1 MIKGEIKEG
10 RGGFY
15 TVRDE
20 TGQEHI
26 LRAKK
31 KFRRDGIS
39 PLPGDRV
46 MFSPGSGEEH
56 GWLEE
61 ILPRASLC
69 LRPPVANITLMVI
82 VVAPEP
88 VPDYL
93 LVDKLLV
100 YADMQ
105 GIRPLIAVNKSDIG
119 METYEKARD
128 IYKSS
133 GAPVIALSASSGQ
146 GLDELCSRMRG
157 ELTGFA
163 GQSGVG
169 KSALLSMV
177 TGTEL
182 ISGAISDR
190 IKRGKQ
196 TTRHT
201 TLLYHDGMRV
211 MDTPGFSLLELPRG
225 MEPEQLSGY
234 YPDFRPYEADC
245 RFNPCLH
252 LTEPGCA
259 VKKACEAGDINAS
272 RLLRYGELMETVKK
286 TWRERYD

>member
-82 VVAPEP
+82 VIAPEP

-169 KSALLSMV
+169 KSALLSRV

-182 ISGAISDR
+182 VSGAISDR

>member
-46 MFSPGSGEEH
+46 MFSPGSGEEPV
-56 GWLEE
+56 WLEE

-82 VVAPEP
+82 VIAPEP

>member
-272 RLLRYGELMETVKK
+272 RLMRYGELMETVKK

>member
-1 MIKGEIKEG
+1 
-10 RGGFY
+10 
-15 TVRDE
+15 
-20 TGQEHI
+20 
-26 LRAKK
+26 
-31 KFRRDGIS
+31 
-39 PLPGDRV
+39 

-82 VVAPEP
+82 VIAPEP

-119 METYEKARD
+119 METYEKARE

-182 ISGAISDR
+182 VSGAISDR

>member
-46 MFSPGSGEEH
+46 MLSPGSGEEH

-69 LRPPVANITLMVI
+69 LRPPVANISLMVI
-82 VVAPEP
+82 VIAPEP

-259 VKKACEAGDINAS
+259 VKKACEAGDINTS

>member
-46 MFSPGSGEEH
+46 MLSPGSGEEH

-82 VVAPEP
+82 VIAPEP

-119 METYEKARD
+119 METYEKARE

>member
-15 TVRDE
+15 TVREE

-46 MFSPGSGEEH
+46 MFSPGSAEEH

-82 VVAPEP
+82 VIAPEP

-169 KSALLSMV
+169 KSALLSRV

>member
-39 PLPGDRV
+39 PLPGDSV

-82 VVAPEP
+82 VIAPEP

>member
-1 MIKGEIKEG
+1 MRNGEIKEG

-20 TGQEHI
+20 TGEEYI

-61 ILPRASLC
+61 ILPRVSLC

-100 YADMQ
+100 YAQMQ

-119 METYEKARD
+119 METYEKARE
-128 IYKSS
+128 IYKSA
-133 GAPVIALSASSGQ
+133 GAQVIALSATSGQ
-146 GLDELCSRMRG
+146 GLDELCSLMRG

-177 TGTEL
+177 TGTAL

-211 MDTPGFSLLELPRG
+211 MDTPGFSLLELPRA
-225 MEPEQLSGY
+225 MEPEELSGY

-259 VKKACEAGDINAS
+259 VKKACAAGDIDAS

>member
-133 GAPVIALSASSGQ
+133 GAPVLALSASSGQ

-169 KSALLSMV
+169 KSALLSRV

>member
-46 MFSPGSGEEH
+46 MLSPGSGEEH

>member
-46 MFSPGSGEEH
+46 MLSPGSGEEH

-82 VVAPEP
+82 VIAPEP

-119 METYEKARD
+119 METYEKARE

-133 GAPVIALSASSGQ
+133 GAPVLALSASSGQ

-272 RLLRYGELMETVKK
+272 RLMRYGELMETVKK

>member
-82 VVAPEP
+82 VIAPEP

-119 METYEKARD
+119 METYEKARE

-169 KSALLSMV
+169 KSALLSRV

-182 ISGAISDR
+182 VSGAISDR

>member
-46 MFSPGSGEEH
+46 MLSPGSGEEH

-82 VVAPEP
+82 VIAPEP

-105 GIRPLIAVNKSDIG
+105 GIRPLIAVNKSDIS

-157 ELTGFA
+157 ASSPAARRASSFA
-163 GQSGVG
+163 TLFTAPPPASRRSPRSP
-169 KSALLSMV
+169 SALRR
-177 TGTEL
+177 G
-182 ISGAISDR
+182 SGAWRRRCHRTNAARHRRRQAARSDR
-190 IKRGKQ
+190 
-196 TTRHT
+196 
-201 TLLYHDGMRV
+201 
-211 MDTPGFSLLELPRG
+211 
-225 MEPEQLSGY
+225 
-234 YPDFRPYEADC
+234 
-245 RFNPCLH
+245 
-252 LTEPGCA
+252 
-259 VKKACEAGDINAS
+259 
-272 RLLRYGELMETVKK
+272 
-286 TWRERYD
+286 

>member
-10 RGGFY
+10 RGGIY

-31 KFRRDGIS
+31 KFRRDGIT

-46 MFSPGSGEEH
+46 MLSPGSGEEH

-169 KSALLSMV
+169 KSALLSRV

-201 TLLYHDGMRV
+201 TLLYHDGMKV
-211 MDTPGFSLLELPRG
+211 MDTPGFSLLELPRDL
-225 MEPEQLSGY
+225 EPEQLREH
-234 YPDFRPYEADC
+234 YPDFRLYEGHC
-245 RFNPCLH
+245 RFSPCLH

-259 VKKACEAGDINAS
+259 VKLACEAGDISES
-272 RLLRYGELMETVKK
+272 RLQRYGELMETVKK

>member
-46 MFSPGSGEEH
+46 MLSPGSGEEH

-119 METYEKARD
+119 METYEKARE

>member
-46 MFSPGSGEEH
+46 MLSPGSGEEH

-82 VVAPEP
+82 VIAPEP

-169 KSALLSMV
+169 KSALLSKV

-182 ISGAISDR
+182 VSGAISDR

>member
-46 MFSPGSGEEH
+46 MLSPGSGEEH

-82 VVAPEP
+82 VIAPEP

-177 TGTEL
+177 TGKEL

>member
-15 TVRDE
+15 TVRDD

-169 KSALLSMV
+169 KSALLSRV

-182 ISGAISDR
+182 VSGAISDR

>member
-1 MIKGEIKEG
+1 MRKGEIKEG
-10 RGGFY
+10 RGGIY

-20 TGQEHI
+20 AGQEHI

-46 MFSPGSGEEH
+46 MFSPGSGDEH

-82 VVAPEP
+82 VIAPEP

-93 LVDKLLV
+93 LLDKLLV

-119 METYEKARD
+119 METYEKARE
-128 IYKSS
+128 IYAGS
-133 GAPVIALSASSGQ
+133 GAPVIALSASSGL
-146 GLDELCSRMRG
+146 GLQELCGQMRG

-169 KSALLSMV
+169 KSALLSQV

-182 ISGAISDR
+182 ISGAISNK

-201 TLLYHDGMRV
+201 TLLYHDGMKV
-211 MDTPGFSLLELPRG
+211 MDTPGFSLLELPHDMAPNELR
-225 MEPEQLSGY
+225 LH
-234 YPDFRPYEADC
+234 YPDFRPYEAAC

-259 VKKACEAGDINAS
+259 VKKACEAGYINAS
-272 RLLRYGELMETVKK
+272 RLLRYGELMEAVKK

>member
-31 KFRRDGIS
+31 KFRRDGIT

-46 MFSPGSGEEH
+46 MLSPGSGEEH

-82 VVAPEP
+82 VIAPEP

-157 ELTGFA
+157 ELTVFA

-169 KSALLSMV
+169 KSALLSRV

-182 ISGAISDR
+182 VSGAISDR

>member
-31 KFRRDGIS
+31 KFRRDGLS

-46 MFSPGSGEEH
+46 MLSPGSGEEH

-82 VVAPEP
+82 VIAPEP

>member
-46 MFSPGSGEEH
+46 MLSPGSGEEH

-82 VVAPEP
+82 VIAPEP

-272 RLLRYGELMETVKK
+272 RLMRYGELMETVKK

>member
-46 MFSPGSGEEH
+46 MLSPGSGEEH

-82 VVAPEP
+82 VIAPEP

-211 MDTPGFSLLELPRG
+211 MDTPGFSLLELPSG

>member
-169 KSALLSMV
+169 KSALLSRV

-272 RLLRYGELMETVKK
+272 RLMRYGELMETVKK

>member
-46 MFSPGSGEEH
+46 MLSPGSGEEH

-82 VVAPEP
+82 VIAPEP

-133 GAPVIALSASSGQ
+133 GAAVIALSASSGQ

>member
-46 MFSPGSGEEH
+46 MLSPGSGEEH

-82 VVAPEP
+82 VIAPEP

-169 KSALLSMV
+169 KSALLSRV

-182 ISGAISDR
+182 VSGAISDR

>member
-46 MFSPGSGEEH
+46 MLSPGSGEEH

-169 KSALLSMV
+169 KSALLSRV

>member
-82 VVAPEP
+82 VIAPEP

>member
-46 MFSPGSGEEH
+46 MLSPGSGEEH

-82 VVAPEP
+82 VIAPEP

-119 METYEKARD
+119 METYDKARD

-211 MDTPGFSLLELPRG
+211 MDTPGFSLLELPRDL
-225 MEPEQLSGY
+225 EPEQLREH
-234 YPDFRPYEADC
+234 YPAFR
-245 RFNPCLH
+245 L
-252 LTEPGCA
+252 
-259 VKKACEAGDINAS
+259 
-272 RLLRYGELMETVKK
+272 
-286 TWRERYD
+286 

>member
-46 MFSPGSGEEH
+46 MLSPGSGEEH

-169 KSALLSMV
+169 KSALLSRV

-182 ISGAISDR
+182 VSGAISDR

>member
-169 KSALLSMV
+169 KSALLSRV

>member
-82 VVAPEP
+82 VIAPEP

-146 GLDELCSRMRG
+146 ELDELCSRMRG